1 MNRKYTTKDYRKS
14 VALLRENIRDVAVTT
29 DIMVGFPGETDEEFD
44 ETYRFLQ
51 EISFA
56 GMHVFKYSPRKGT
69 PAASCPNQILPE
81 KKEERS
87 NMLINLA
94 SSMKLKYNK
103 GYIGKV
109 MSVLFEQEVKGMK
122 GYIEGLTTNYI
133 KVVCEGNEEF
143 DGKIIKVLLKEA
155 VLDYMTGE
163 IIHGNEG

>member
-1 MNRKYTTKDYRKS
+1 
-14 VALLRENIRDVAVTT
+14 
-29 DIMVGFPGETDEEFD
+29 
-44 ETYRFLQ
+44 
-51 EISFA
+51 
-56 GMHVFKYSPRKGT
+56 
-69 PAASCPNQILPE
+69 
-81 KKEERS
+81 
-87 NMLINLA
+87 MLINLA